1 MQPLIVPS
9 PLVSVDWLN
18 EQLDHRDLVVL
29 DGSWFMPAVARDGKL
44 EWLQEC
50 IPGARYFDFDR
61 EICDHSSTLAHMM
74 PCESDFQKSVQQLG
88 INQNSAIVV
97 YDSSGIFSSPRV
109 WWMFKAMGFNN
120 IAVLDGGLPAW
131 KEKGLLIGK
140 GSQFARPTPGNFI
153 ACYQSELICD
163 ADEVLLAT
171 QNKQQAIIDARPQA
185 RFSGQAA
192 EPRAGV
198 RSGHMPNAK
207 NLPSAAVLCNLKM
220 QEAEQLAVIFEAI
233 AAKDK
238 RVIFTCGSGVTACIL
253 ALGATLAGYQN
264 LSVYDGSWSEWGSR
278 EDLPVVK
285 EADGY

>member
-1 MQPLIVPS
+1 MQPLTVPS

-18 EQLDHRDLVVL
+18 EQLGHRDLVVL
-29 DGSWFMPAVARDGKL
+29 DGSWFMPAVARDGKS
-44 EWLQEC
+44 EWLQER

-61 EICDHSSTLAHMM
+61 EICDQNSTLPHMM
-74 PCESDFQKSVQQLG
+74 PGESDFQKSVRLLG

-131 KEKGLLIGK
+131 KEKEYVLAK
-140 GSQFARPTPGNFI
+140 GEQSAQIAVGNFI
-153 ACYQSELICD
+153 ASYQSELICD
-163 ADEVLLAT
+163 AGEVLLAT
-171 QNKQQAIIDARPQA
+171 QDKLQTIIDARPQA

-207 NLPSAAVLCNLKM
+207 NLPSSAVLSALKM
-220 QEAEQLAVIFEAI
+220 QEAEQLAMIFEAL
-233 AAKDK
+233 APKDQ
-238 RVIFTCGSGVTACIL
+238 RVIFSCGSGVTACIL
-253 ALGATLAGYQN
+253 ALGATLAGYTN
-264 LSVYDGSWSEWGSR
+264 LSVYDGSWSEWGSAV
-278 EDLPVVK
+278 DLPVVK
-285 EADGY
+285 DADGY